1 MVAALKP
8 PPDVDARRLD
18 QRVFLFDKTFD
29 DFETIVALRGEQS
42 SPRVYFLQGTIEL
55 MSPSID
61 HEGIKS
67 TLGRL
72 IEAAAD
78 ELGFDVNAYGSWTVK
93 DAPEQRGAEPDECYV
108 VGGARKDRPDLA
120 IEVQWTG
127 GGLDKLEIYRGLGVR
142 EVWIWSAGRGVEV
155 YVLHEGRYA
164 TSATSMVLPQ
174 VDLTLLA
181 RFVPMENQ
189 SEAVRSYRKALRTAG

>member
-8 PPDVDARRLD
+8 PPDVDTRRLD
-18 QRVFLFDKTFD
+18 QRVFLFDKAFS
-29 DFETIVALRGEQS
+29 DFETIVALRGERS
-42 SPRVYFLQGTIEL
+42 SPRVYFLRGTIEL
-55 MSPSID
+55 MSPSLD

-142 EVWIWSAGRGVEV
+142 EVWIWSAAHGIEV
-155 YVLHEGRYA
+155 HVLHEGAYRA
-164 TSATSMVLPQ
+164 SATSIALPKL
-174 VDLTLLA
+174 DLAILA

-189 SEAVRSYRKALRTAG
+189 SEAVREYRKALRLGG